1 MSDRELIEALY
12 QRIEAGAIRLDLLSQ
27 GAGYAR
33 VGVLATDWGVR
44 YGFEAMAY
52 AQPVEA
58 Q

>member
-27 GAGYAR
+27 GEGYAR
-33 VGVLATDWGVR
+33 VGVLAAGWGVR

-58 Q
+58 